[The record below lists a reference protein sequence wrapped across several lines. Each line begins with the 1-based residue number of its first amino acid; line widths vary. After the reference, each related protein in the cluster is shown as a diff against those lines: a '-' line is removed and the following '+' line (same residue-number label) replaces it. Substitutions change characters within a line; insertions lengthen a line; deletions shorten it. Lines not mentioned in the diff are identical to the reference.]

1 MTGRRTAGSAVT
13 PDDTDRTTA
22 TTLSFT
28 VAVSSLSFILVV
40 APHVTLFHCGDI
52 HLL

>member
-13 PDDTDRTTA
+13 PDDTDRTA